1 MLLLLLLYAFVAF
14 VVVAAAV
21 VLINLTKSTC
31 LFLYPLSIHAQSP
44 GHVRLCQDINTF
56 GYLARSNYPP
66 QIKNFPALV
75 LHVGWTVEGRDRSQL
90 PEQLLSGL
98 TVIRADLSKGDG
110 ANTDKLNHLLEE
122 YHVGNGIDPYKI
134 TPKQWLERGLQ
145 QEK

>member
-1 MLLLLLLYAFVAF
+1 MLIKNHFFKNFYLKSKQFNKNLKKTKFLFEYIEKNLLDFPELR
-14 VVVAAAV
+14 
-21 VLINLTKSTC
+21 
-31 LFLYPLSIHAQSP
+31 IHHEIS
-44 GHVRLCQDINTF
+44 RKELDF
-56 GYLARSNYPP
+56 YPP

-122 YHVGNGIDPYKI
+122 YNVGNGIDPYKI

-145 QEK
+145 YEKQ